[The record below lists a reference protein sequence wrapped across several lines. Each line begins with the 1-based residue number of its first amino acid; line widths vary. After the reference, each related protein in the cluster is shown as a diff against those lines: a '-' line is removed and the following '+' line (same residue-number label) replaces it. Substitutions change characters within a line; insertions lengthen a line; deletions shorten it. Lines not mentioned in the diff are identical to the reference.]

1 MAAAPWAVF
10 MEGLNDDLLKTV
22 DPDRLDRIRIMAVN
36 KVARDGRALLARDV
50 VEQVALPKEAVSAS
64 GKRLYVA
71 QQATGNRPEAII
83 RASGRPTSLARYAR
97 SPQTSER
104 GAGATVEVS
113 PGKARYLRKAFFI
126 KLPQG
131 TVLTDTQYN
140 LGLAVRLRPGETLRN
155 KISAVRMANGLYLLY
170 GPSVDQVFKANDGDG
185 LVKDRAPMLTD
196 RLQAE
201 VLRLLEVF

>member
-1 MAAAPWAVF
+1 MASPWVVA
-10 MEGLNDDLLKTV
+10 MEGLDADLLKTV
-22 DPDRLDRIRIMAVN
+22 DPDRLDRIRVMAMN
-36 KVARDGRALLARDV
+36 KVARDGRVLLAGDV
-50 VEQVALPKEAVSAS
+50 LEQIALPKEAVSAG

-71 QQATGNRPEAII
+71 KQATVNQPEAII

-97 SPQTSER
+97 SPQTAER
-104 GAGATVEVS
+104 GAGVTVEVS
-113 PGKARYLRKAFFI
+113 PGKARYLRKAFFMR
-126 KLPQG
+126 LPQG

-185 LVKDRAPMLTD
+185 LVKDRAPLLAD
-196 RLQAE
+196 RLEAE
-201 VLRLLEVF
+201 VLRLLEVFK